1 MTWVSSVSL
10 ALMWQV
16 MADICHPALTV
27 AEEAV
32 RLMLSLGGCGKKV
45 SLMT

>member
-1 MTWVSSVSL
+1 MTEVSSVSL

-27 AEEAV
+27 SKEACV
-32 RLMLSLGGCGKKV
+32 AVGRKFL
-45 SLMT
+45 